1 MHESCTDHTSNSQ
14 SLSESSVFIFFQFCR
29 KINWTQSEKVV
40 KAIYGQLTPQLILR
54 NIEFKIW
61 KKNPRDTAFRVL
73 FKFSRCEWDLRIAN
87 FNRFLHD
94 SLPVTIES
102 FISRELGLLLD
113 WRFRFLISFIPW
125 HILNEVCLFS
135 LKAFSKCDFS
145 GEVRFV
151 IYIHFILLVEL
162 IFLF

>member
-40 KAIYGQLTPQLILR
+40 KAIYGQLTPQ
-54 NIEFKIW
+54 
-61 KKNPRDTAFRVL
+61 NPRDTAFRVL

-125 HILNEVCLFS
+125 HILIEVCLFS